1 MINLVAFQELASDR
15 IVLRRLKKSDKKRVQ
30 FLRSDPGVNQY
41 VKRPKA
47 NTEKKAL
54 EFIGMIQ
61 EGMKIAKHY
70 YWVISLKTDPKM
82 IGSISLWNFSD
93 DRQFAEVGY
102 DLHPE
107 FQGKGLMTETLK
119 LVLEFGFERLKLNSI
134 EAYTQNNN
142 QPSIKMLVNNGFVL
156 VEGKTDPSNGD
167 NCIYQIKNKLN

>member
-1 MINLVAFQELASDR
+1 
-15 IVLRRLKKSDKKRVQ
+15 
-30 FLRSDPGVNQY
+30 
-41 VKRPKA
+41 
-47 NTEKKAL
+47 
-54 EFIGMIQ
+54 
-61 EGMKIAKHY
+61 
-70 YWVISLKTDPKM
+70 M

-156 VEGKTDPSNGD
+156 VEGKTDPSNSD

>member
-30 FLRSDPGVNQY
+30 FLRSDPTVNQFI
-41 VKRPKA
+41 KRPKT

-54 EFIGMIQ
+54 EFIGMI
-61 EGMKIAKHY
+61 EDGTKTAKHY

-107 FQGKGLMTETLK
+107 FQGQGLMTETLK
-119 LVLEFGFERLKLNSI
+119 LVLEFGFERLKLKSL
-134 EAYTQNNN
+134 EAYTQNDNR
-142 QPSIKMLVNNGFVL
+142 PSRKMLLNNGFAL
-156 VEGKTDPSNGD
+156 VEGKTDPSNSE
-167 NCIYQIKNKLN
+167 NLIYQIKNKLN